1 MQQEY
6 ASPAQSWRYYL
17 ALTIFWS
24 AVFVLNAGPH
34 WEIYSSARE
43 LIETAGLITGLQMLM
58 AWIVLRYLIP
68 RFLDRKQILRF
79 AIWMLLVTIALSE
92 INIIIRVLYLEVRY
106 PDSYT
111 RFLNMFGSMS
121 LLERMD
127 LRWAMRYILFTKLP
141 EFVFPAVLIAAY
153 NFYAKQQT
161 LLQLKEQKAAA
172 ELNALKSQLNP
183 HFIFNTLNNIY
194 ALALK
199 KSDQTP
205 AAIEQLSGIL
215 DYVVYRC
222 NQRYVALEDELALVK
237 NYMALVQLRFGQRL
251 EFNMRA
257 EVSRQ
262 AKIAPLILLT
272 LLENACK
279 HGAEKALK
287 GAEIKLRL
295 TEQDGVLH
303 IQLENTKAPLSADTQ
318 NSEGSIGLQNLRH
331 QLALLYPGTHQ
342 LRIDD
347 TLDWFTIN
355 LSLPAT
361 TSDQPAP

>member
-6 ASPAQSWRYYL
+6 STPERRWRYHI
-17 ALTIFWS
+17 AVAIVWC

-58 AWIVLRYLIP
+58 AWIVLRYLVP
-68 RFLDRKQILRF
+68 RFLDRKQVF
-79 AIWMLLVTIALSE
+79 WFVVWVLLVTIALSE
-92 INIIIRVLYLEVRY
+92 INIVIRVLYLEIRY

-111 RFLNMFGSMS
+111 RFLDMFGAMS

-161 LLQLKEQKAAA
+161 LLQLKEQKVAA

-251 EFNMRA
+251 QFTMQA
-257 EVSRQ
+257 EVSRH

-287 GAEIKLRL
+287 GAEIKLQL
-295 TEQDGVLH
+295 SEQNGVLH
-303 IQLENTKAPLSADTQ
+303 VELANSKPPVSEAPGG
-318 NSEGSIGLQNLRH
+318 EGNIGLQNLRQ
-331 QLALLYPGTHQ
+331 QLALLYPGTHL

-347 TLDWFTIN
+347 GLDWFTIY
-355 LSLPAT
+355 LSLPAHT
-361 TSDQPAP
+361 TEQPER

>member
-6 ASPAQSWRYYL
+6 STPERRWRYHIAL
-17 ALTIFWS
+17 AIFWC

-58 AWIVLRYLIP
+58 AWIVLRYLVP
-68 RFLDRKQILRF
+68 RFLDRKQVFWFVL
-79 AIWMLLVTIALSE
+79 WVLLVTIALSE
-92 INIIIRVLYLEVRY
+92 INIVIRVLYLEIRY

-111 RFLNMFGSMS
+111 RFLDMFGAMS

-161 LLQLKEQKAAA
+161 LLQLKEQKVAA

-251 EFNMRA
+251 QFTMQA
-257 EVSRQ
+257 EVSRH

-287 GAEIKLRL
+287 GAEIKLQL
-295 TEQDGVLH
+295 SEQNGVLH
-303 IQLENTKAPLSADTQ
+303 VELANSKPPVSEAPGG
-318 NSEGSIGLQNLRH
+318 EGNIGLQNLRQ

-347 TLDWFTIN
+347 GLDWFTIH
-355 LSLPAT
+355 LSLPAHT
-361 TSDQPAP
+361 TEQPER